1 MMSIKEQGKKKSYR
15 SVISLTV
22 LLFMFLLHA
31 CVEDPVY
38 YPVLATF
45 PVVDTDIT
53 STTAKLKA
61 EITDL
66 GNQKIVEYGI
76 EVYKKSITNPVGTKG
91 YQGAPDIGTFEVD
104 FTGLEPN
111 TLYYFRAYAL
121 INTAN
126 FYSQNALHQFT
137 TKSK

>member
-1 MMSIKEQGKKKSYR
+1 MMKINNRNRYKGF
-15 SVISLTV
+15 VI
-22 LLFMFLLHA
+22 LFSAFMAFFFIPA
-31 CVEDPVY
+31 CTEEPVY
-38 YPVLATF
+38 YPVLDTI
-45 PVVDTDIT
+45 PVADSNIT
-53 STTAKLKA
+53 STTAKLYA
-61 EITDL
+61 EVTSL

-76 EVYKKSITNPVGTKG
+76 EVYKKTITNPVGTKS
-91 YQGAPDIGTFEVD
+91 YPGAPDIGVYNVE

-126 FYSQNALHQFT
+126 YYSQNAMHQFT

>member
-1 MMSIKEQGKKKSYR
+1 MMARINNRKR
-15 SVISLTV
+15 CARFVISLTAA
-22 LLFMFLLHA
+22 LLVFFIQA
-31 CVEDPVY
+31 CMEEPIY
-38 YPVLATF
+38 YPVLATI
-45 PVVDTDIT
+45 PAADSNIT
-53 STTAKLKA
+53 ASSAKLYA
-61 EITDL
+61 EVTSV

-76 EVYKKSITNPVGTKG
+76 EVYEKSITNPVAIKG
-91 YQGAPDIGTFEVD
+91 YPGAPDIGVYNVG
-104 FTGLEPN
+104 FTGLKPN

>member
-1 MMSIKEQGKKKSYR
+1 MASMNNRKRYAW
-15 SVISLTV
+15 SVISLTAA
-22 LLFMFLLHA
+22 LLVFFIAA
-31 CVEDPVY
+31 CVEDTVY
-38 YPVLATF
+38 YPVLATI
-45 PVVDTDIT
+45 PVADSNIT
-53 STTAKLKA
+53 STTAKLYA
-61 EITDL
+61 EVTSL

-76 EVYKKSITNPVGTKG
+76 EVYKKTITNPVGTKS
-91 YQGAPDIGTFEVD
+91 YPGAPDIGVYNVE

-126 FYSQNALHQFT
+126 YYSQNAMHQFT

>member
-1 MMSIKEQGKKKSYR
+1 MASMNNRKRYTW
-15 SVISLTV
+15 SVISLTAA
-22 LLFMFLLHA
+22 LLVFFIPA

-38 YPVLATF
+38 YPVLATI
-45 PVVDTDIT
+45 PVADSNIT
-53 STTAKLKA
+53 STTAKLYA
-61 EITDL
+61 EVTSL

-76 EVYKKSITNPVGTKG
+76 EVYKKTITNPVGTKS
-91 YQGAPDIGTFEVD
+91 YPGAPDIGVYNVE

-111 TLYYFRAYAL
+111 TLYYFRAYVL

-126 FYSQNALHQFT
+126 YYSQNAMHQFT